1 MPSVIKFSGNRDDS
15 LLVTESVDEVA
26 AMFTA
31 AGDAPLR
38 LTRNIGTPVF
48 INRGRIAYWHDYTRG
63 RQGLDSRRAVAP
75 PV

>member
-38 LTRNIGTPVF
+38 PPPTIGTPVF
-48 INRGRIAYWHDYTRG
+48 ITRGRTAYWHDYTRG
-63 RQGLDSRRAVAP
+63 RQGLDSRRAAVPHA
-75 PV
+75 